1 MASDSRD
8 VLTVPTSVQPS
19 TLSKDIMVLVLT
31 DRPLNIPK
39 LDLVLAISSTGN
51 NTEET
56 FRLMTKTID
65 WLLQNYDSS
74 KIRYG
79 LLVYGDDA
87 TVLVHLKNNTAADQV
102 QEQLKT
108 IVQSVGRSA
117 LDKAL
122 ETAAEMFAEA
132 GDRQD
137 ADRVLVI
144 MTDESSGLSEEVVA
158 AATKPLERM
167 MVKIIPVAVGD
178 DVKPEEFKIVTHDFN
193 IMTAKEDE
201 DPFVLSHKIMEK
213 AKHGIIQLPET
224 NLAFAISA
232 TALEAEE
239 THTFMKEIIK
249 SIIAKYGTKRLE
261 YSVIVYGDSAS
272 AQVLVVI
279 TDRSSGKSPQDI
291 RAAVRPLETA
301 GIRVIAVAVGIDP
314 NKIKEIST
322 DGDVIET
329 DNKKDPG
336 DVGEKIIDKV
346 ANGKPVC

>member
-1 MASDSRD
+1 M
-8 VLTVPTSVQPS
+8 
-19 TLSKDIMVLVLT
+19 
-31 DRPLNIPK
+31 NIPK
-39 LDLVLAISSTGN
+39 LDLVLAVSSAGN

-56 FRLMTKTID
+56 FQLMTKTID

-108 IVQSVGRSA
+108 VVQSVGRSA

-144 MTDESSGLSEEVVA
+144 MTDESSGLGEDVVA

-178 DVKPEEFKIVTHDFN
+178 DVKAEEFKIVTTDFN
-193 IMTAKEDE
+193 IITAKEDE

-213 AKHGIIQLPET
+213 VK
-224 NLAFAISA
+224 
-232 TALEAEE
+232 
-239 THTFMKEIIK
+239 
-249 SIIAKYGTKRLE
+249 
-261 YSVIVYGDSAS
+261 
-272 AQVLVVI
+272 
-279 TDRSSGKSPQDI
+279 
-291 RAAVRPLETA
+291 
-301 GIRVIAVAVGIDP
+301 
-314 NKIKEIST
+314 
-322 DGDVIET
+322 
-329 DNKKDPG
+329 
-336 DVGEKIIDKV
+336 
-346 ANGKPVC
+346 C

>member
-1 MASDSRD
+1 M
-8 VLTVPTSVQPS
+8 
-19 TLSKDIMVLVLT
+19 
-31 DRPLNIPK
+31 NIPK

-56 FRLMTKTID
+56 FQLMTKTID

-87 TVLVHLKNNTAADQV
+87 TVVVHLKNNTAADQV

-137 ADRVLVI
+137 ADRVLVV
-144 MTDESSGLSEEVVA
+144 MTDESSGLGEDVVV

-213 AKHGIIQLPET
+213 V
-224 NLAFAISA
+224 
-232 TALEAEE
+232 
-239 THTFMKEIIK
+239 
-249 SIIAKYGTKRLE
+249 KR
-261 YSVIVYGDSAS
+261 
-272 AQVLVVI
+272 
-279 TDRSSGKSPQDI
+279 
-291 RAAVRPLETA
+291 
-301 GIRVIAVAVGIDP
+301 
-314 NKIKEIST
+314 
-322 DGDVIET
+322 
-329 DNKKDPG
+329 
-336 DVGEKIIDKV
+336 
-346 ANGKPVC
+346 